1 MTSGKQAVAQSH
13 PAPYLPQSTT
23 HHTHHTPSSDNAST
37 HTRRQKP
44 RKQREDR
51 YEEEI
56 QFNIAFFGSARGQ
69 RDPMQSSRMLDEEY
83 PPPTYEKA
91 TSTTVSTIVSE
102 DYVHEGGSPISVE
115 GVNPAPPIQVIGARQ
130 QADRSDSVSVTT
142 VPSTLQTEEDGS
154 SIELVDL
161 EPAARWELERQHGV
175 PVEERAK
182 RHKQRMVSAVTPT
195 TAPQRTRLFSQPTTR
210 RPTAMQF
217 HTSQLSLQIPEDH
230 DHYDDERVQDNSDV
244 SSPPTPKN
252 PKLPHLPVSPSKFFH
267 LRSQSPQPSSS
278 VISLLRNPSPFFK
291 STPSLLSLPPSHHGS
306 QRSRKLFHR
315 KSKEHPSNEQ
325 LGDWEVL
332 ERSDSNESFTNSS
345 SMVQTSPST
354 LQNSASQQSPP
365 TSGGGNRRNRHR
377 YRSNGRAQ
385 KTSTIQ
391 MPDTSNSNDHAPGSP
406 PFVSRHVRR
415 HTNSNRSG
423 QMSAPVSP
431 TSVSSASTFD
441 SAATTPPESASV
453 ADSEQSF
460 PDLEYH
466 SEPRSTPRH
475 GTQVKRG
482 YDRTPRISSPEPPPG
497 VMMYEYDPELPI
509 APCGSG
515 ALPARAATER
525 VVRPPESREAQRG
538 RSLSREMC
546 LRSAPAYSMLFPSGP
561 PFPLPGAQT
570 PPQEVQTLPPPPPCK
585 CPSTA
590 NCPSSGACTPILT
603 SSPLASATC
612 PPSVSTCPPGFPC
625 PQPLKCSPSRA
636 RASASVSSSP
646 QTARKHYPGRP
657 LPATPPVSPSLTW
670 ILDGQPHVQLH
681 PRAANASLVH
691 GQLTPWVRAPTV
703 LPEKMG
709 TPRPSHTPPLPDPA
723 PRYAQLPE
731 KAPRT
736 PPMPEG
742 MSDVPTAVTTPC
754 TPPMPGAFSCTPPIP
769 ESTFH
774 TPPIPSSLLNTPPVP
789 EGLLIDFSDDDRS
802 PDKQTQSPS
811 DAPTS
816 PDLLDLLE
824 SPLPSQECPD
834 LLDFSE
840 PEESSQGAGSI
851 SLGEILGDGNA
862 SPSTS
867 NTLAPLRFD
876 LMEDDA
882 YSYDKEQRGSEENDS
897 ASDGDTVSPGPLTPS
912 TLNGFVS
919 ASGSV
924 VSLVPVPMSAEHDE
938 AGHPN
943 GVKSEVDM
951 PASASSPNAD
961 AKDYYPG
968 PPRLGTP
975 RQRPSPTAC

>member
-13 PAPYLPQSTT
+13 PAPYLPQNTT
-23 HHTHHTPSSDNAST
+23 HHTRHTPPSSDSAST
-37 HTRRQKP
+37 HTRRQRP

-69 RDPMQSSRMLDEEY
+69 RDPVQPPRMLDEEY
-83 PPPTYEKA
+83 PPPPAYEKA
-91 TSTTVSTIVSE
+91 TSATVSTIVSE
-102 DYVHEGGSPISVE
+102 DYVHEGGSSISVD
-115 GVNPAPPIQVIGARQ
+115 GVIPAPPTPVIGTRQ
-130 QADRSDSVSVTT
+130 QADRSDSDSVTT
-142 VPSTLQTEEDGS
+142 VPPTPQTEEDGS

-161 EPAARWELERQHGV
+161 EPSARWELERQRGV
-175 PVEERAK
+175 PLEERAK
-182 RHKQRMVSAVTPT
+182 RHKQRMGSAVTPT
-195 TAPQRTRLFSQPTTR
+195 TAPQRARLFSQPTTR

-217 HTSQLSLQIPEDH
+217 HASQLSLQIPEDH
-230 DHYDDERVQDNSDV
+230 DRYDDERVQDNSDV
-244 SSPPTPKN
+244 STPPTPKN

-291 STPSLLSLPPSHHGS
+291 STPSLLSLPPSHHGN

-315 KSKEHPSNEQ
+315 KSKEHSSNEQ

-332 ERSDSNESFTNSS
+332 ERSDSNES
-345 SMVQTSPST
+345 MVQTSPST
-354 LQNSASQQSPP
+354 LQNSASQQFPP

-377 YRSNGRAQ
+377 YRSNDRAQ

-391 MPDTSNSNDHAPGSP
+391 MPDTSNSNDHTPGSP
-406 PFVSRHVRR
+406 PFVSRHLRR

-431 TSVSSASTFD
+431 ISVSSASTFD
-441 SAATTPPESASV
+441 SAATTLPQSASV
-453 ADSEQSF
+453 ADSEEAF

-482 YDRTPRISSPEPPPG
+482 YDRTPRMSSPEPPSG
-497 VMMYEYDPELPI
+497 AMMYEYDPELPI
-509 APCGSG
+509 ASCGSG

-525 VVRPPESREAQRG
+525 VVRQPESREAQRG

-546 LRSAPAYSMLFPSGP
+546 MRSAPAYSMLFPSGP

-590 NCPSSGACTPILT
+590 SCPSSGGCTPILT
-603 SSPLASATC
+603 SSPLASATYA
-612 PPSVSTCPPGFPC
+612 PSVSTCPPGFPC

-646 QTARKHYPGRP
+646 QTPRKHYPGRP

-681 PRAANASLVH
+681 PRAANASLAH
-691 GQLTPWVRAPTV
+691 GQISPWVRAPMV

-742 MSDVPTAVTTPC
+742 TSDAPTAVATPC
-754 TPPMPGAFSCTPPIP
+754 TPPMPGAFSRTPPIP

-774 TPPIPSSLLNTPPVP
+774 TPSMPSSLLNTPPVP
-789 EGLLIDFSDDDRS
+789 EGLLIDFSDDDHS

-824 SPLPSQECPD
+824 SPLPSPKCPD

-851 SLGEILGDGNA
+851 SLGEILSDGNA
-862 SPSTS
+862 SPSTP

-882 YSYDKEQRGSEENDS
+882 YPYDKEQRNSGEENDS

-924 VSLVPVPMSAEHDE
+924 VSLVPVQVSTEHAEEDH
-938 AGHPN
+938 
-943 GVKSEVDM
+943 VKGGNSEVDM
-951 PASASSPNAD
+951 PASAPAPNPD

>member
-23 HHTHHTPSSDNAST
+23 HHTHHTPSSDSAST

-69 RDPMQSSRMLDEEY
+69 RDPMQSSRTLDEEY

-161 EPAARWELERQHGV
+161 EPAARWELERQRGV

-391 MPDTSNSNDHAPGSP
+391 MPDTSNSNDHPPGSP

-497 VMMYEYDPELPI
+497 VMMYEHDPELPI
-509 APCGSG
+509 ASCGSG

-525 VVRPPESREAQRG
+525 VVRSPESREAQRG

-570 PPQEVQTLPPPPPCK
+570 PPQE
-585 CPSTA
+585 
-590 NCPSSGACTPILT
+590 
-603 SSPLASATC
+603 
-612 PPSVSTCPPGFPC
+612 
-625 PQPLKCSPSRA
+625 CSPSRA

-646 QTARKHYPGRP
+646 QTPRKHYPGRP

-681 PRAANASLVH
+681 PRAANASL
-691 GQLTPWVRAPTV
+691 
-703 LPEKMG
+703 
-709 TPRPSHTPPLPDPA
+709 
-723 PRYAQLPE
+723 
-731 KAPRT
+731 APRT

-774 TPPIPSSLLNTPPVP
+774 TPPMPSSLLNTPPVP

-811 DAPTS
+811 DAPT
-816 PDLLDLLE
+816 
-824 SPLPSQECPD
+824 
-834 LLDFSE
+834 
-840 PEESSQGAGSI
+840 
-851 SLGEILGDGNA
+851 
-862 SPSTS
+862 
-867 NTLAPLRFD
+867 
-876 LMEDDA
+876 
-882 YSYDKEQRGSEENDS
+882 EENDS

-919 ASGSV
+919 AS
-924 VSLVPVPMSAEHDE
+924 
-938 AGHPN
+938 
-943 GVKSEVDM
+943 
-951 PASASSPNAD
+951 
-961 AKDYYPG
+961 
-968 PPRLGTP
+968 
-975 RQRPSPTAC
+975 